1 METKVRH
8 LWKDNVLKL
17 MRAGNTLT
25 QAANVS
31 GVAGHILS
39 QEINRDPVF
48 SREVA
53 QAKKLN
59 HNRLAGW

>member
-1 METKVRH
+1 
-8 LWKDNVLKL
+8 